1 MDKEIVKKLV
11 LLHGKLDVEHNAHA
25 WREIIGNT
33 FNTLLIGALGYG
45 GKGDAYTFKTFY
57 ELKQRA
63 KDITIAKYL
72 ERQQENGN
80 LNQVVND
87 LGYPQDFVKTL
98 EGLIKLNKDYKL
110 DEKIDL
116 SKIDSDKF
124 YNELKNVHGFGSEEG
139 VILPWSVC
147 DLVRLWKMEVP
158 KNFKL
163 SKRVVD
169 VLSKLE
175 LSPNDFNVND
185 YPYVDVTV
193 FKILH

>member
-1 MDKEIVKKLV
+1 M
-11 LLHGKLDVEHNAHA
+11 LHGKLDVEHNAHA
-25 WREIIGNT
+25 WREIIGNP

-57 ELKQRA
+57 ELKQRT
-63 KDITIAKYL
+63 KDITISKYL

-87 LGYPQDFVKTL
+87 FGYPQDFVKTL

-158 KNFKL
+158 KNLKL

-193 FKILH
+193 FKLLH